1 MNDLLGTVAVSLGA
15 RWGRQRL
22 YGQRRAA
29 ASDCRRSAARPRH
42 RSCLRP
48 AHVTCQCASV
58 RSPGAP
64 ASMDATPARQPLP
77 QGGANGAGRGGDL
90 EAGPPPPPP
99 GEGNDKHMEDFFREV
114 AAIKVRLVFRFG
126 TWVLQRAPA
135 GCCITTKHMEDGFL
149 GGGGI
154 KAGRLACW
162 GPHVLDRHVC
172 WMVWMRWTVTPAGRR
187 APTLPRARTAH
198 LPAACCPPPAAAC
211 PTCSVLPAACLS
223 TFRFRC
229 TLLHTHPAAAE
240 HDGGHPAQ
248 PGAAA
253 GGARAQQD
261 GHSER
266 GDEEAAGAD
275 AGGCC

>member
-1 MNDLLGTVAVSLGA
+1 M
-15 RWGRQRL
+15 

-149 GGGGI
+149 GGGGHQGWQ
-154 KAGRLACW
+154 AGLLGSSRAGQTCLLDGVDA
-162 GPHVLDRHVC
+162 LDRHAC
-172 WMVWMRWTVTPAGRR
+172 WTACTHAATGPHSAPARG
-187 APTLPRARTAH
+187 L
-198 LPAACCPPPAAAC
+198 LPAARCRLSHLLRPAGCLPQHIQIQMHTAPHTPRCC
-211 PTCSVLPAACLS
+211 
-223 TFRFRC
+223 
-229 TLLHTHPAAAE
+229 
-240 HDGGHPAQ
+240 
-248 PGAAA
+248 
-253 GGARAQQD
+253 RA
-261 GHSER
+261 
-266 GDEEAAGAD
+266 
-275 AGGCC
+275 